1 MTQQHTDQD
10 TQVTALIIK
19 KDGKRTTDGKN
30 TRYYEYTMQPV
41 GSDFSRTCRQFDN
54 LDKGTESG
62 DLARAAKEGDT
73 VTFMEFLRPASGGG
87 NYHNIRRMVS
97 MGAAPAG
104 NAPDPDFDNAS
115 AQPPMTS
122 AAPAASAPD
131 PDFDTPAAP
140 PVVSSGKPSWVSSK
154 DEVVKNPQRGFQKE
168 ATRYIA
174 GNSMNSISIE
184 RQVSMKA
191 AIDLIGHKTN
201 LAIALINSGIA
212 QTLAADDDVLGLGV
226 MDGYWKWVCE
236 NGIPNEAHSIAE
248 WLEYDS
254 PGGA

>member
-87 NYHNIRRMVS
+87 NYHNVRRMVS

-104 NAPDPDFDNAS
+104 NAPDPDFDDVPA
-115 AQPPMTS
+115 AP

-131 PDFDTPAAP
+131 PDFDTDFDTPAAP
-140 PVVSSGKPSWVSSK
+140 PV
-154 DEVVKNPQRGFQKE
+154 VVKNPQRGFQKE

>member
-73 VTFMEFLRPASGGG
+73 VTFMEFLRPAAGGG

-104 NAPDPDFDNAS
+104 NAPDPDFD
-115 AQPPMTS
+115 
-122 AAPAASAPD
+122 
-131 PDFDTPAAP
+131 TPAP
-140 PVVSSGKPSWVSSK
+140 PV
-154 DEVVKNPQRGFQKE
+154 VVKNPQRGFQKE

-174 GNSMNSISIE
+174 GNSQQSISIE

-191 AIDLIGHKTN
+191 AIDLMGHKAN
-201 LAIALINSGIA
+201 LVIALVNSGMA
-212 QTLAADDDVLGLGV
+212 QTLAAEDDVLGVGV
-226 MDGYWKWVCE
+226 LNAYWDWVCE
-236 NGIPNEAHSIAE
+236 NGIPGEAHSIAE

-254 PGGA
+254 QKED

>member
-104 NAPDPDFDNAS
+104 NAPDPDFDDAP

-140 PVVSSGKPSWVSSK
+140 PV
-154 DEVVKNPQRGFQKE
+154 VVKNPQRGFQKE

>member
-10 TQVTALIIK
+10 AQVTAVILK
-19 KDGKRTTDGKN
+19 KDGKRTTDGNNKP
-30 TRYYEYTMQPV
+30 YYEFTMQPL
-41 GSDFSRTCRQFDN
+41 GSDFSRMCRQFDN

-62 DLARAAKEGDT
+62 DVARTAKEGDT
-73 VTFMEFLRPASGGG
+73 VTFMEFLRPAAGGG
-87 NYHNIRRMVS
+87 NYHNIRRMIS

-104 NAPDPDFDNAS
+104 NAPDPDFDDVP
-115 AQPPMTS
+115 AQPAMTAP
-122 AAPAASAPD
+122 AAPAANEPD
-131 PDFDTPAAP
+131 PDFDSPPTSAPAAP
-140 PVVSSGKPSWVSSK
+140 PAPAVRP
-154 DEVVKNPQRGFQKE
+154 EAVKNPQRGFQKE

-191 AIDLIGHKTN
+191 AIDLIGHKTS

-254 PGGA
+254 PGEA

>member
-131 PDFDTPAAP
+131 PDFDTDFDTPAAP
-140 PVVSSGKPSWVSSK
+140 PV
-154 DEVVKNPQRGFQKE
+154 VVKNPQRGLPKE

-184 RQVSMKA
+184 RQVSMTA

>member
-10 TQVTALIIK
+10 TQVTAVIIK
-19 KDGKRTTDGKN
+19 KDGKRTTDGNNKP
-30 TRYYEYTMQPV
+30 YYEFTMQPV
-41 GSDFSRTCRQFDN
+41 GSDFSRMCRQFDN

-62 DLARAAKEGDT
+62 DIARAAQAGDT
-73 VTFMEFLRPASGGG
+73 VTFMEFLRPAAGGG

-97 MGAAPAG
+97 MGDAPAG
-104 NAPDPDFDNAS
+104 NAPDPDFDDAP

-131 PDFDTPAAP
+131 PDFDTPATP
-140 PVVSSGKPSWVSSK
+140 PV
-154 DEVVKNPQRGFQKE
+154 VVKNPQRGFQKE

-184 RQVSMKA
+184 RQVSVKA
-191 AIDLIGHKTN
+191 AIDVIGHKTN
-201 LAIALINSGIA
+201 LAIALVNSGMA
-212 QTLAADDDVLGLGV
+212 QTLASEGDALGLDVL
-226 MDGYWKWVCE
+226 DAYWNWVTAH
-236 NGIPNEAHSIAE
+236 GIPNEAHNISE

-254 PGGA
+254 QAA